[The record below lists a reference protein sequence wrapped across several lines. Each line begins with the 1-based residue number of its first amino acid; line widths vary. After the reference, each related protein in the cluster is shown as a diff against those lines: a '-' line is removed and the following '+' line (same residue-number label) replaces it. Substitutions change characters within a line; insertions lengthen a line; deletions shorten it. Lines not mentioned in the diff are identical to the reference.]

1 MNKLE
6 LIKKINKLFSEA
18 LIIEKNPIIKIK
30 ISKTKFI
37 SFMNI
42 LKTNKDL
49 SFDMLYDHTAID
61 WIYKNEFELIYN
73 LYSTTYGYHII
84 VSVNISRSDPRIITV
99 SNIWSISEWQERE
112 TYDLFGI
119 LYEDHKDL
127 RRLFLNDDWNGYP
140 LRKDYKD
147 NFMLER

>member
-1 MNKLE
+1 MNE
-6 LIKKINKLFSEA
+6 LINKITKLFSKA
-18 LIIEKNPIIKIK
+18 LIIEKSPIVKIK
-30 ISKTKFI
+30 ISKQDFLNFAIK
-37 SFMNI
+37 
-42 LKTNKDL
+42 LKNDKDL

-73 LYSTTYGYHII
+73 LYSSNYGYHII
-84 VSVNISRSDPRIITV
+84 IIVNISRSDPRITTV
-99 SNIWSISEWQERE
+99 SNIWSIAEWQERE

-119 LYEDHKDL
+119 LYENHKDL
-127 RRLFLNDDWNGYP
+127 RRLFLDDNWSGYP